1 MKTNQH
7 VIIRAAQAGV
17 FAGFLKKKDGNEV
30 TLTQARRI
38 WQWSGAA
45 TLSQLAAEGTKA
57 PNDCKFPQ
65 VVDEITVLGV
75 IEIIPT
81 SAIAQESINS
91 VPVWK
96 R

>member
-7 VIIRAAQAGV
+7 VIIRAERAGV
-17 FAGFLKKKDGNEV
+17 FAGFLKKKDGSEV

-45 TLSQLAAEGTKA
+45 TLSQLAAEGTKN
-57 PNDCKFPQ
+57 PEGCKFPQ
-65 VVDEITVLGV
+65 VVDEIVILGV

-81 SAIAQESINS
+81 STIAQESLNS

>member
-1 MKTNQH
+1 MKPNQH

-17 FAGFLKKKDGNEV
+17 FAGFLKKKDGGEV

-38 WQWSGAA
+38 WQWAGAA
-45 TLSQLAAEGTKA
+45 TLSQLATEGTKS
-57 PNDCKFPQ
+57 PDGCKFPQ
-65 VVDEITVLGV
+65 AVDEIVILGV

-81 SAIAQESINS
+81 SLVAQESLNS

-96 R
+96 Y

>member
-1 MKTNQH
+1 MKSNQH
-7 VIIRAAQAGV
+7 VIIRSAQAGV
-17 FAGFLKKKDGNEV
+17 FAGFLKSKEGDEV

-45 TLSQLAAEGTKA
+45 TLSQLAVEGTKS
-57 PNDCKFPQ
+57 PEGCKFPQ
-65 VVDEITVLGV
+65 AVDEIVILGV
-75 IEIIPT
+75 IEIIQT
-81 SAIAQESINS
+81 SAIAQESINA